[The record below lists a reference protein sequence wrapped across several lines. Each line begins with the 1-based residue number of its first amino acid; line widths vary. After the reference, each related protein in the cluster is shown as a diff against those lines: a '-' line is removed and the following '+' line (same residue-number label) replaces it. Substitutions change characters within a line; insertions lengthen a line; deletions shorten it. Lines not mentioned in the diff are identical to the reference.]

1 MVDIIK
7 VDFLQVPMFFQ
18 LCLLHFT
25 DFFVLFMIIPY
36 LEQHYF
42 LHQVLSIILLSFLIA
57 SKLLYFLQVSLFS
70 QIHQL
75 SDFIPSFPSSF
86 FFSAYLQTT
95 LQVLLP
101 TPHFLPPIFQLIII
115 FVSIATYPL
124 HQTTQSIV
132 FCPRKNEIF

>member
-18 LCLLHFT
+18 LYLLPFT
-25 DFFVLFMIIPY
+25 DFFLLFMTIPY
-36 LEQHYF
+36 LEQHYS

-57 SKLLYFLQVSLFS
+57 KLLYFLQVSLFS

>member
-18 LCLLHFT
+18 LYLLPFT
-25 DFFVLFMIIPY
+25 DFFLLFMTIPY
-36 LEQHYF
+36 LEQHYS

-57 SKLLYFLQVSLFS
+57 KLLYFLQVSLFS

-75 SDFIPSFPSSF
+75 LDFIPSFPSSF